1 MAIIMPQNPKLSWL
15 RKKSMQ
21 LPLTPGVYIM
31 KDKSGKIIYIGKA
44 KALKNRVSQ
53 YFGSQNTHTVKVRKM
68 VENVDD
74 FDYILTDSEFEALVL
89 ECSLIKQNMPKYNI
103 LLKDDKGYS
112 YIRITNGPWGNISAC
127 FRKDDKD
134 AQYLGPY
141 TGNFSVTQSVDQAK
155 EIFKLPT
162 CSKVFPRDIKKSRP
176 CLNFFI
182 SRCSAPCA
190 GKISQAEYE
199 ESLRQAVSFI
209 KGGSKAVLSELHAQ
223 MNEKAENL
231 EFEKAAKIRDR
242 IKAIEKLS
250 SKQKVVCTESKQ
262 QDVFAV
268 AQSGEKAC
276 LAVLN
281 FNDGL
286 LSGTDHF
293 IFDRSGTIEETR
305 RELIM
310 SYYSM
315 NREIPPKIVVDG
327 EVADRELLIRYLE
340 EKRGKHTEIT
350 VPQRGDT
357 AKLIQMCLN
366 NASQKL
372 GEYLGRKG
380 SETAALDELAKALG
394 LEKPPEYIES
404 YDISHTAGA
413 DNVAVM
419 VVFKNGR
426 PYKAAYKRFSIK
438 GFSGQDDCGSM
449 REVISRRFNRY
460 VEEKDTD
467 STFGILPDLILLD
480 GGQQQV
486 NAVKP
491 VIEAFGLPVPVFGMV
506 KDNKHRTRAVSSG
519 GEEIAINEGRKAFT
533 LVSTIQEEVHR
544 FAITY
549 HKQKHAKSSVHSLLT
564 EIDGIG
570 EKKAAALIRHFKSL
584 AKIRQADIQ
593 ELSKVSGI
601 SKKDAQNIFNFFQN
615 GQSYSMNALDFNR

>member
-1 MAIIMPQNPKLSWL
+1 MAQNPKLGEL
-15 RKKSMQ
+15 RKKSMK

-44 KALKNRVSQ
+44 KILKNRVSQ

-74 FDYILTDSEFEALVL
+74 FDYIMTDSEFEALVL

-112 YIRITNGPWGNISAC
+112 YIKITKGPWGNISAC
-127 FRKDDKD
+127 FRKDDSD
-134 AQYLGPY
+134 ADYLGPY
-141 TGNFSVTQSVDQAK
+141 TGNYSVTQSVDQAK

-190 GKISQAEYE
+190 GKISQSEYE
-199 ESLRQAVSFI
+199 ENLRQAVCFI
-209 KGGSKAVLSELHAQ
+209 KGGSKTVLSELRSE
-223 MNEKAENL
+223 MNEAAENL
-231 EFEKAAKIRDR
+231 AFEKAAKIRDR
-242 IKAIEKLS
+242 IRAIEKIA
-250 SKQKVVCTESKQ
+250 SKQKVVCDDKKQ

-268 AQSGEKAC
+268 AQSGDKAC

-293 IFDRSGTIEETR
+293 IFDRSESLEETR
-305 RELIM
+305 HELIL
-310 SYYSM
+310 SYYAM
-315 NREIPPKIVVDG
+315 NREIPPKIVTDG
-327 EVADRELLIRYLE
+327 EVADCELLVRYLE
-340 EKRGKHTEIT
+340 EKRGKRTEIV

-357 AKLIQMCLN
+357 AKLVEMCLS

-380 SETAALDELAKALG
+380 SETAALDELSKALG
-394 LEKPPEYIES
+394 LPKPPEYIES

-413 DNVAVM
+413 DNVAGM
-419 VVFKNGR
+419 VVFKGGR

-460 VEEKDTD
+460 IEEKDTD
-467 STFGILPDLILLD
+467 STLGILPDLILLD

-486 NAVKP
+486 NAVRP
-491 VIEAFGLPVPVFGMV
+491 IIEAFGLDVPVFGMV
-506 KDNKHRTRAVSSG
+506 KDNKHRTRAISSG
-519 GEEIAINEGRKAFT
+519 GEEIALSEGRRAFT
-533 LVSTIQEEVHR
+533 LVSSIQEEVHR

-549 HKQKHAKSSVHSLLT
+549 HKSKHAKSTVHSKLT

-570 EKKAAALIRHFKSL
+570 EKKAAALLRHFKSL
-584 AKIRQADIQ
+584 SRIKEAGKE
-593 ELSKVSGI
+593 ELTAVSGI
-601 SKKDAQNIFNFFQN
+601 SQKDAERIIDFFKN
-615 GQSYSMNALDFNR
+615 SPST

>member
-1 MAIIMPQNPKLSWL
+1 MAQNPKLGEL
-15 RKKSMQ
+15 RKKSMK

-44 KALKNRVSQ
+44 KILKNRVSQ

-74 FDYILTDSEFEALVL
+74 FDYIMTDSEFEALVL

-112 YIRITNGPWGNISAC
+112 YIKITKGPWGNISAC
-127 FRKDDKD
+127 FRKDDSD
-134 AQYLGPY
+134 ADYLGPY
-141 TGNFSVTQSVDQAK
+141 TGNYSVTQSVDQAK

-182 SRCSAPCA
+182 SRCSAPCS
-190 GKISQAEYE
+190 GKISQSEYE
-199 ESLRQAVSFI
+199 ENLRQAVCFI
-209 KGGSKAVLSELHAQ
+209 KGGSKTVLSELRSE
-223 MNEKAENL
+223 MNEAAENL
-231 EFEKAAKIRDR
+231 AFEKAAKIRDR
-242 IKAIEKLS
+242 IRAIEKIA
-250 SKQKVVCTESKQ
+250 SKQKVVCDDKKQ

-268 AQSGEKAC
+268 AQSGDKAC

-293 IFDRSGTIEETR
+293 IFDRSESLEETR
-305 RELIM
+305 HELIL
-310 SYYSM
+310 SYYAM
-315 NREIPPKIVVDG
+315 NREIPPKIVTDG
-327 EVADRELLIRYLE
+327 EVADCELLVRYLE
-340 EKRGKHTEIT
+340 EKRGKRTEIV

-357 AKLIQMCLN
+357 AKLVEMCLS

-380 SETAALDELAKALG
+380 SETAALDELSKALG
-394 LEKPPEYIES
+394 LPKPPEYIES

-413 DNVAVM
+413 DNVAGM
-419 VVFKNGR
+419 VVFKGGR

-460 VEEKDTD
+460 IEEKDTD

-486 NAVKP
+486 NAVRP
-491 VIEAFGLPVPVFGMV
+491 IIEAFGLDVPVFGMV
-506 KDNKHRTRAVSSG
+506 KDNKHRTRAISSG
-519 GEEIAINEGRKAFT
+519 GEEIALNEGRRAFT
-533 LVSTIQEEVHR
+533 LVSSIQEEVHR

-549 HKQKHAKSSVHSLLT
+549 HKSKHAKSTVHSKLT

-570 EKKAAALIRHFKSL
+570 EKKAAALLRHFQSL
-584 AKIRQADIQ
+584 PRINVAGKV
-593 ELSKVSGI
+593 ELTAVSGI
-601 SKKDAQNIFNFFQN
+601 SQKDAERIIDFFKN
-615 GQSYSMNALDFNR
+615 SPST

>member
-1 MAIIMPQNPKLSWL
+1 MAQNPKLGEL
-15 RKKSMQ
+15 RKKSMK

-44 KALKNRVSQ
+44 KILKNRVSQ

-74 FDYILTDSEFEALVL
+74 FDYIMTDSEFEALVL

-112 YIRITNGPWGNISAC
+112 YIKITKGPWGNISAC
-127 FRKDDKD
+127 FRKDDSD
-134 AQYLGPY
+134 ADYLGPY

-190 GKISQAEYE
+190 GKISQSEYE
-199 ESLRQAVSFI
+199 EALRQAVSFI
-209 KGGSKAVLSELHAQ
+209 KGGSKTVLSELRRE
-223 MNEKAENL
+223 MNEAAENL
-231 EFEKAAKIRDR
+231 AFEKAAKIRDR
-242 IKAIEKLS
+242 IKAIEKIA
-250 SKQKVVCTESKQ
+250 SKQKVVCDDKKQ

-268 AQSGEKAC
+268 AQSEDKAC

-293 IFDRSGTIEETR
+293 IFDRSESLEETR
-305 RELIM
+305 HELIL
-310 SYYSM
+310 SYYAM
-315 NREIPPKIVVDG
+315 NREIPPKIVTDG
-327 EVADRELLIRYLE
+327 EVADCGLLVRYLE
-340 EKRGKHTEIT
+340 EKRGKRTEIV

-357 AKLIQMCLN
+357 AKLVEMCLS

-380 SETAALDELAKALG
+380 SETAALDELSKALG
-394 LEKPPEYIES
+394 LPKPPEYIES

-413 DNVAVM
+413 DNVAGM
-419 VVFKNGR
+419 VVFKGGR

-460 VEEKDTD
+460 IEEKDTD

-486 NAVKP
+486 NAVRP
-491 VIEAFGLPVPVFGMV
+491 IIEAFGLDVPVFGMV
-506 KDNKHRTRAVSSG
+506 KDNKHRTRAISSG
-519 GEEIAINEGRKAFT
+519 GEEIALSEGRRAFT
-533 LVSTIQEEVHR
+533 LVSSIQEEVHR

-549 HKQKHAKSSVHSLLT
+549 HKSKHAKSTVHSKLT

-584 AKIRQADIQ
+584 SKIKEAGKD
-593 ELSKVSGI
+593 ELTAVSGI
-601 SKKDAQNIFNFFQN
+601 SQKDAERIIEFFKN
-615 GQSYSMNALDFNR
+615 SQST

>member
-1 MAIIMPQNPKLSWL
+1 MAQNPKLGEL
-15 RKKSMQ
+15 RKKSMK

-44 KALKNRVSQ
+44 KILKNRVSQ

-74 FDYILTDSEFEALVL
+74 FDYIMTDSEFEALVL

-112 YIRITNGPWGNISAC
+112 YIKITKGPWGNISAC
-127 FRKDDKD
+127 FRKDDSD
-134 AQYLGPY
+134 ADYLGPY
-141 TGNFSVTQSVDQAK
+141 TGNYSVTQSVDQAK

-190 GKISQAEYE
+190 GKISQSEYE
-199 ESLRQAVSFI
+199 ENLRQAVCFI
-209 KGGSKAVLSELHAQ
+209 KGGSKTVLSELRSE
-223 MNEKAENL
+223 MNEAAENL
-231 EFEKAAKIRDR
+231 AFEKAAKIRDR
-242 IKAIEKLS
+242 IRAIEKIA
-250 SKQKVVCTESKQ
+250 SKQKVVCDDKKQ

-268 AQSGEKAC
+268 AQSGDKAC

-293 IFDRSGTIEETR
+293 IFDRSESLEETR
-305 RELIM
+305 HELIL
-310 SYYSM
+310 SYYAM
-315 NREIPPKIVVDG
+315 NREIPPKIVTDG
-327 EVADRELLIRYLE
+327 EVADCELLVRYLE
-340 EKRGKHTEIT
+340 EKRGKRTEIV

-357 AKLIQMCLN
+357 AKLVEMCLS

-380 SETAALDELAKALG
+380 SETAALDELSKALG
-394 LEKPPEYIES
+394 LPKPPEYIES

-413 DNVAVM
+413 DNVAGM
-419 VVFKNGR
+419 VVFKGGR

-460 VEEKDTD
+460 IEEKDTD
-467 STFGILPDLILLD
+467 STLGILPDLILLD

-486 NAVKP
+486 NAVRP
-491 VIEAFGLPVPVFGMV
+491 IIEAFGLDVPVFGMV
-506 KDNKHRTRAVSSG
+506 KDNKHRTRAISSG
-519 GEEIAINEGRKAFT
+519 GEEIALNEGRRAFT
-533 LVSTIQEEVHR
+533 LVSSIQEEVHR

-549 HKQKHAKSSVHSLLT
+549 HKSKHAKSTVHSKLT

-570 EKKAAALIRHFKSL
+570 EKKAAALLRHFKSL
-584 AKIRQADIQ
+584 SRIKEAGKE
-593 ELSKVSGI
+593 ELTAVSGI
-601 SKKDAQNIFNFFQN
+601 SQKDAERIIDFFKN
-615 GQSYSMNALDFNR
+615 SPST

>member
-1 MAIIMPQNPKLSWL
+1 MAQNPKLGEL
-15 RKKSMQ
+15 RKKSMK

-44 KALKNRVSQ
+44 KILKNRVSQ

-74 FDYILTDSEFEALVL
+74 FDYIMTDSEFEALVL

-112 YIRITNGPWGNISAC
+112 YIKITKGPWGNISAC
-127 FRKDDKD
+127 FRKDDSD
-134 AQYLGPY
+134 ADYLGPY
-141 TGNFSVTQSVDQAK
+141 TGNYSVTQSVDQAK

-162 CSKVFPRDIKKSRP
+162 CSKVFPRDIRKSRP

-190 GKISQAEYE
+190 GKISQSEYE
-199 ESLRQAVSFI
+199 ENLRQAVCFI
-209 KGGSKAVLSELHAQ
+209 KGGSKTVLSELRSE
-223 MNEKAENL
+223 MNEAAENL
-231 EFEKAAKIRDR
+231 AFEKAAKIRDR
-242 IKAIEKLS
+242 IRAIEKIA
-250 SKQKVVCTESKQ
+250 SKQKVVCDDKKQ

-268 AQSGEKAC
+268 AQSGDKAC

-293 IFDRSGTIEETR
+293 IFDRSESLEETR
-305 RELIM
+305 HELIL
-310 SYYSM
+310 SYYAM
-315 NREIPPKIVVDG
+315 NREIPPKIVTDG
-327 EVADRELLIRYLE
+327 EVADCELLVRYLE
-340 EKRGKHTEIT
+340 EKRGKRTEIV

-357 AKLIQMCLN
+357 AKLVEMCLS

-380 SETAALDELAKALG
+380 SETAALDELSKALG
-394 LEKPPEYIES
+394 LPKPPEYIES

-413 DNVAVM
+413 DNVAGM
-419 VVFKNGR
+419 VVFKGGR

-460 VEEKDTD
+460 IEEKDTD

-486 NAVKP
+486 NAVRP
-491 VIEAFGLPVPVFGMV
+491 IIEAFGLDVPVFGMV
-506 KDNKHRTRAVSSG
+506 KDNKHRTRAISCG
-519 GEEIAINEGRKAFT
+519 GEEIALNEGRRAFT
-533 LVSTIQEEVHR
+533 LVSSIQEEVHR

-549 HKQKHAKSSVHSLLT
+549 HKSKHAKSTVHSKLT

-570 EKKAAALIRHFKSL
+570 EKKAAALLRHFKSL
-584 AKIRQADIQ
+584 SRIKEAGKE
-593 ELSKVSGI
+593 ELTAVSGI
-601 SKKDAQNIFNFFQN
+601 SQKDAERIIDFFKN
-615 GQSYSMNALDFNR
+615 SPST